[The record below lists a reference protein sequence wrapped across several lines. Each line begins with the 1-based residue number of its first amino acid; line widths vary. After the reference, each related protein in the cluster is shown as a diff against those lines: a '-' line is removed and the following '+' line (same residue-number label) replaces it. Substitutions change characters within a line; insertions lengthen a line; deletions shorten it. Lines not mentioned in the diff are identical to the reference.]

1 MAIGTSLGGYFESDF
16 HHFAGVEDDSV
27 KEDTTASGRPP
38 GGSTEPAGALKS
50 ETGSRVPEN
59 PSPAKPDYDY
69 ESWQKA
75 NPGVQMAP
83 GQHYPDTYK
92 LPNHITFSD
101 ESMYH
106 GGDNQGGHWGT
117 NEQGKDT
124 FTPGPTNLKN
134 YSMEAL
140 QDYFKR
146 VEPDAVL
153 LPPPNTDSAN
163 ALLPEGSFPVAATF
177 NAKKDVELV
186 KGFYDTVKNA
196 FGLAH
201 DVYGGKIDPMSD
213 QGIERAFDLAGMMV
227 AGPAPVAAKMADGTL
242 GSF

>member
-1 MAIGTSLGGYFESDF
+1 MAVGTSLGGYFESDF

-27 KEDTTASGRPP
+27 KEDTTASERPP

-50 ETGSRVPEN
+50 KAGTQVAENTNASPE
-59 PSPAKPDYDY
+59 PSQSPSNDYDY
-69 ESWQKA
+69 AAWQKA
-75 NPGVQMAP
+75 NPGVEMAP

-117 NEQGKDT
+117 DEKGRDT

-196 FGLAH
+196 FSL
-201 DVYGGKIDPMSD
+201 
-213 QGIERAFDLAGMMV
+213 
-227 AGPAPVAAKMADGTL
+227 
-242 GSF
+242 